1 MYRTGAFR
9 RWKRSCLGL
18 GLAGGLAASAV
29 FCRPVYADSPVILGE
44 TDHYDS
50 SEIYTAVDGNQI
62 PEERLSDNAIEYDEL
77 GSLIH
82 ANNLSVQEIKKSTD
96 ITRKEYEEARD
107 YLRAEAGDSM
117 RDKDEA
123 KDDGE
128 MEVYMEAKSLQA
140 IYNSSAKSY
149 SDRIKDL
156 NKYSANQSRIST
168 ERQLTSAAQSLM
180 ISWQSLELQKEYTEK
195 LTELYKAQ
203 YENTA
208 VSQAAGLATDQEVT
222 AAYNRWMNM
231 SVSADSLADSQETL
245 RQNLYLVLGVEGEE
259 MKLQKI
265 PSADPEHLEEYD
277 LEADT
282 KKAVNN
288 NSQVISERTSTSDLS
303 TAGMNK
309 KTRAESE
316 MEEKVRIKMQ
326 QLYEEVTQAK
336 QSYEAARTGFSSA
349 EIRWS
354 NAGQKYSLGM
364 LSEAEYLEEQIQYVQ
379 KKTAFESADLA
390 LLSAMETYD
399 WAVLGIM
406 TLD

>member
-1 MYRTGAFR
+1 
-9 RWKRSCLGL
+9 
-18 GLAGGLAASAV
+18 
-29 FCRPVYADSPVILGE
+29 
-44 TDHYDS
+44 
-50 SEIYTAVDGNQI
+50 
-62 PEERLSDNAIEYDEL
+62 
-77 GSLIH
+77 
-82 ANNLSVQEIKKSTD
+82 
-96 ITRKEYEEARD
+96 
-107 YLRAEAGDSM
+107 M

-128 MEVYMEAKSLQA
+128 MEDYVEAKSLQA

-180 ISWQSLELQKEYTEK
+180 ISWQSLELQEEYTEK
-195 LTELYKAQ
+195 LTELYEAQ
-203 YENTA
+203 YENA
-208 VSQAAGLATDQEVT
+208 AASQAAGLATDQEVT
-222 AAYNRWMNM
+222 AAYNRWMNT
-231 SVSADSLADSQETL
+231 SVSADSLADSQETV
-245 RQNLYLVLGVEGEE
+245 RQNLCLVLGVEGEE
-259 MKLQKI
+259 MELRKI
-265 PSADPEHLEEYD
+265 PSADPEHLAEYD

-282 KKAVNN
+282 KKAINN

-326 QLYEEVTQAK
+326 QLYEDVMQAK
-336 QSYEAARTGFSSA
+336 QSYEAAQTGFSSA
-349 EIRWS
+349 KIRWS

-379 KKTAFESADLA
+379 KKASFESADLA

-399 WAVLGIM
+399 WAVLGVV